1 MKAACGFLFVVCLS
15 FGCGTQMKLVSS
27 KPPEFPP
34 TGEAPLSIHSYGEFR
49 LAGYHAWT
57 NGMTLKDGI
66 AVAGGLTDFAGR
78 RIKLRHLDG
87 SEECYRLGRNMRITV
102 NPELKAGDLII
113 SPRK

>member
-78 RIKLRHLDG
+78 RINCDIWMDPKSATGWGGTCVLQ
-87 SEECYRLGRNMRITV
+87 ST
-102 NPELKAGDLII
+102 P
-113 SPRK
+113 S